1 LYAELLSC
9 NWSGQRDTGTY
20 GQNGQ
25 TDKRTT
31 GQVKRPRIHMWQGV
45 GNVCP
50 ASFCLSTPFGLFQSI
65 FGQIKKH
72 FTIVCCILGE
82 WAEVGFC
89 VFVSSG
95 GLPRSEWPKMFT
107 LCLGQ
112 SRGSLAVFPVHCFLE
127 SSSRGGNFNYFPS
140 HLPKS
145 LPFLLASSSY
155 SPIFL

>member
-1 LYAELLSC
+1 
-9 NWSGQRDTGTY
+9 
-20 GQNGQ
+20 
-25 TDKRTT
+25 
-31 GQVKRPRIHMWQGV
+31 MWRGV

-95 GLPRSEWPKMFT
+95 GPQEVSGPKCLHFVLAKVGDRWPFSQFIAFSSRRVVVATSTIFLLTCQKVCLSFLLLLPVAQYFYEDGGIFF
-107 LCLGQ
+107 
-112 SRGSLAVFPVHCFLE
+112 VFGMVLTSFCFL
-127 SSSRGGNFNYFPS
+127 RCFFLGGNA
-140 HLPKS
+140 
-145 LPFLLASSSY
+145 FLVIS
-155 SPIFL
+155 